1 MKIVYFAR
9 ASFVQNER
17 KNAQNLTV
25 SGIFFIQMKH
35 TILTSICV
43 CLLQAIT
50 AQAPNSIN
58 TLWYGQPSQNWNEA
72 LPVGNGRLGAMVYG
86 AYPNEL
92 IQFNEESLWAGCQ
105 TQSDADARS
114 SLKTIQQLLL
124 DGEIAKAAALAE
136 ETLTSEP
143 LRIRSYQPVGDIVI
157 NYAGTPARRRDAPD
171 EGYQRKLD
179 LETGIASTNFVLD
192 GVKYTQEV
200 FVSSVNDIIVIRIK
214 SEQAGKLSFKLSLSR
229 KQDASV
235 NVTGNN
241 ELTMTGQIVD
251 LPKPNSSPAG
261 MYMKFAAC
269 VIGYNKG
276 GKLTAVNNSLF
287 VENADEA
294 VFYLTAA
301 TDYNLSKLNYDRSI
315 DPVQKCASILSQVK
329 EKQYEPVKNA
339 HVADHSAMFNRVS
352 LNLYDDT
359 NTNLPTDKRLEA
371 VKNGSVD
378 KGFTVLLFQYGR
390 YLLMG
395 SSRKP
400 GVLPA
405 NLQGIW
411 NQDFDA
417 AWNSDFHTNVNIQM
431 NYWPAEVCNLSETL
445 VPFSDLIN
453 ALRVPG
459 RVTAQKTY
467 NSTGWTMNHLTDVYG
482 RTAISDGVGWGT
494 YPMAA
499 SWLVLHQWEH
509 YLFTRDL
516 NYLREVYP
524 TMKEAADFVL
534 NFIIRDKNGKWVT
547 APSNSPENRYKLP
560 NGETYML
567 TYGATKDIQLIR
579 ELFNACI
586 KAGNLL
592 GEEKKFIAQLQS
604 VIKDLPPT
612 KVSQRYGIIQEWIE
626 DYEEVEPG
634 HRHMSQLFGLYP
646 GSEITS
652 ANKTLFEAAAKTIA
666 RRQEHARN
674 QPGWS
679 KAWQIN
685 FYARLGNGDEAWRK
699 AIELER
705 ECILLNLFDTHP
717 PFQIDGN
724 FGFTAGIAEML
735 LQSHQ
740 ENIISLLPAIPKAWD
755 KGEVKG
761 LKARGN
767 ITVDM
772 KWENNLLSAATL
784 VAAENCSVQVKFNGK
799 TQKISLIKGKAYQLD
814 VKK

>member
-1 MKIVYFAR
+1 MKKI
-9 ASFVQNER
+9 
-17 KNAQNLTV
+17 
-25 SGIFFIQMKH
+25 
-35 TILTSICV
+35 ILTSIYAA
-43 CLLQAIT
+43 CLLTVA
-50 AQAPNSIN
+50 AQTPN
-58 TLWYGQPSQNWNEA
+58 TLWYEQPARNWNEA
-72 LPVGNGRLGAMVYG
+72 LPIGNGRLGAMVYG
-86 AYPNEL
+86 NYPNEI

-124 DGEIAKAAALAE
+124 DGEIAQAAALAE
-136 ETLTSEP
+136 ETLKSDP
-143 LRIRSYQPVGDIVI
+143 LRIRSYQPVGDVVI
-157 NYAGTPARRRDAPD
+157 NYAGSPAGRRDAPHPD
-171 EGYQRKLD
+171 YQRKLD
-179 LETGIASTNFVLD
+179 LETGVVSSSFVLD

-200 FVSSVNDIIVIRIK
+200 FASAVHDIIVIRIK
-214 SEQAGKLSFKLSLSR
+214 SGQAGKLTFKLSLTR
-229 KQDASV
+229 KQDATVSI
-235 NVTGNN
+235 TGNN

-251 LPKPNSSPAG
+251 LPSPNSSPAG
-261 MYMKFAAC
+261 MHMKFASRIA
-269 VIGYNKG
+269 GYHQG
-276 GKLTAVNNSLF
+276 GTLTAVNNSLF
-287 VENADEA
+287 VENADDA

-301 TDYNLSKLNYDRSI
+301 TDYNFSQLNFDRSI
-315 DPVQKCASILSQVK
+315 DPVRKCAAILSQVK
-329 EKQYEPVKNA
+329 DKPFESVKTD
-339 HVADHSAMFNRVS
+339 HVADHAAMFNRVS
-352 LNLYDDT
+352 FNLYDDDAHT
-359 NTNLPTDKRLEA
+359 HLPTDKRLEA
-371 VKNGSVD
+371 VKNGSAD
-378 KGFTVLLFQYGR
+378 KGFTTLLFQYGR

-400 GVLPA
+400 GILPA
-405 NLQGIW
+405 NLQGVW
-411 NQDFDA
+411 NQEFDA
-417 AWNSDFHTNVNIQM
+417 PWNSDFHTNINIQM
-431 NYWPAEVCNLSETL
+431 NYWPAEVCNLSETVIPL
-445 VPFSDLIN
+445 SDLIN

-467 NSTGWTMNHLTDVYG
+467 HSTGWTMNHLTDVFG

-499 SWLVLHQWEH
+499 SWLALHQWEH
-509 YLFTRDL
+509 YMFTKDL

-534 NFIIRDKNGKWVT
+534 DFIVRDKNGKWVT
-547 APSNSPENRYKLP
+547 APSNSPENRYRLP

-592 GEEKKFIAQLQS
+592 GDDKKYMSRLQS

-646 GSEITS
+646 GSEITP
-652 ANKTLFEAAAKTIA
+652 ANRTLFEAAAKTIA
-666 RRQEHARN
+666 RRQEYARKG
-674 QPGWS
+674 QGSSTGWS
-679 KAWQIN
+679 KAWMIN
-685 FYARLGNGDEAWRK
+685 FYARLCDGDAAWQK
-699 AIELER
+699 AVELER

-735 LQSHQ
+735 IQSHQ
-740 ENIISLLPAIPKAWD
+740 ENLISLLPALPKDWD

-772 KWENNLLSAATL
+772 KWENNRLTSATL
-784 VAAENCSVQVKFNGK
+784 LAADDCSVQVKYHDK
-799 TQKISLIKGKAYQLD
+799 TQKIVLKKGKEYQLD
-814 VKK
+814 IKTTQ